1 MDSTRDKGSGT
12 ENVTATD
19 GVAEALN
26 CVVDMVAA
34 VREGRLGVIASKLE
48 AGGDSGEDSIAIKA
62 TVDEGMIG
70 SIEVN

>member
-34 VREGRLGVIASKLE
+34 VREGRLEVMASKLE
-48 AGGDSGEDSIAIKA
+48 A
-62 TVDEGMIG
+62 
-70 SIEVN
+70 

>member
-12 ENVTATD
+12 GNVTATD

-34 VREGRLGVIASKLE
+34 VREGRLGVMASKLE
-48 AGGDSGEDSIAIKA
+48 AGGDREENSLAIKA
-62 TVDEGMIG
+62 TVDEGLMR
-70 SIEVN
+70 S

>member
-26 CVVDMVAA
+26 CVVDIVAA
-34 VREGRLGVIASKLE
+34 VREGRLGVMASKLE
-48 AGGDSGEDSIAIKA
+48 AREDRGEDSIAIKA
-62 TVDEGMIG
+62 TVHEALMR
-70 SIEVN
+70 S

>member
-12 ENVTATD
+12 GNVTATD

-34 VREGRLGVIASKLE
+34 AREGRLGVMASKLE
-48 AGGDSGEDSIAIKA
+48 AGRERGEDSIAIKA

-70 SIEVN
+70 S